1 MAGLKSKLNKIEFKR
16 TGLVENLAEALTDAI
31 LEGVFKEGDQLTE
44 MVLQK
49 RFNIS
54 RTPIRESFRVL
65 EKKGLVEIVPRKG
78 TFVKR
83 ISRKDI
89 EEHFP
94 VRSVLEGIAARQA
107 FAGMSTEA
115 LKAMERAFARM
126 KSAAESNDPKK
137 YWKQHVL
144 FHEGFIEACDN
155 QLLIG
160 LLKTLRTQIM
170 WSRFSY
176 QYYQEDFTKSL
187 KTHERI
193 LEMFKNKETDP
204 AALEAA
210 VRTHIAEAVNR
221 FISYLEQQPHAYKR
235 AG

>member
-1 MAGLKSKLNKIEFKR
+1 MKGMEGLKSKLNKIEFKR
-16 TGLVENLAEALTDAI
+16 SGLVENLAEALTDAI

-44 MVLQK
+44 MELQK

-126 KSAAESNDPKK
+126 KSAAENNDPKK

-144 FHEGFIEACDN
+144 FHESFIEACGN
-155 QLLIG
+155 QLLIN

-204 AALEAA
+204 EALEAA

-221 FISYLEQQPHAYKR
+221 FISYLEQQPN
-235 AG
+235 G